1 MKYDEY
7 TTESLTD
14 LRFSSV
20 IEKHIG
26 DIIFAGPEIHGILED
41 YKDDGKSLYIYRM
54 NTIDDF
60 INVTPNEL
68 IKNAPITFVNF
79 RPIDGVIEKTTE
91 RIPYEKCVTAQRIFD
106 LELPYD
112 SPILI
117 TDIIHDAVV
126 KLVDIS
132 KDTIQ
137 VYPIS
142 SKSLEELLSLFY
154 HKLET
159 VKYTNNVYTINIEQ
173 FRPDIRI
180 IPFSK
185 EVQKEILTTL
195 ELSDIFD
202 FATAVKYLLEGRKVR
217 VCSWFRYE
225 YIYLSGEDTPTIRT
239 ESGTCYENRIWSHIN
254 DKWELFEESIGE

>member
-60 INVTPNEL
+60 ISVTPNEL
-68 IKNAPITFVNF
+68 TKNTSITFVNL

-195 ELSDIFD
+195 ELSNIFD

-225 YIYLSGEDTPTIRT
+225 YIYLSNEDTPTIIT
-239 ESGTCYENRIWSHIN
+239 ENGTCYENRIWSHIN
-254 DKWELFEESIGE
+254 DKWELFEESIGG